1 MVGDG
6 HRERGRGLGSQVLP
20 AAQPQQGDVGPKC
33 PTLSLHTPSD
43 LPSPIAGARIEG
55 RRQNTPGDPAPK
67 SSPGGAGVK
76 EGGVWL
82 WRNRGV
88 HRVSRMQTSR
98 HPWIIRS
105 LPTLDSTPGNDQRP
119 RQRGRTHS
127 SSRSPHRVPSW
138 LSPASP
144 PPTES
149 GLGTRL
155 CYEHKVDELH
165 GRSGKLESLSPQTA
179 LVPLRPA
186 IKRKAKINLP
196 AKN

>member
-1 MVGDG
+1 M
-6 HRERGRGLGSQVLP
+6 
-20 AAQPQQGDVGPKC
+20 
-33 PTLSLHTPSD
+33 
-43 LPSPIAGARIEG
+43 
-55 RRQNTPGDPAPK
+55 
-67 SSPGGAGVK
+67 
-76 EGGVWL
+76 
-82 WRNRGV
+82 
-88 HRVSRMQTSR
+88 
-98 HPWIIRS
+98 
-105 LPTLDSTPGNDQRP
+105 
-119 RQRGRTHS
+119 
-127 SSRSPHRVPSW
+127 PSW

>member
-55 RRQNTPGDPAPK
+55 RRQNTLGDPAPK

-88 HRVSRMQTSR
+88 QKPPVDIRGLENADLQT
-98 HPWIIRS
+98 P
-105 LPTLDSTPGNDQRP
+105 LDNQKFADAGLHT
-119 RQRGRTHS
+119 RQ
-127 SSRSPHRVPSW
+127 
-138 LSPASP
+138 
-144 PPTES
+144 
-149 GLGTRL
+149 
-155 CYEHKVDELH
+155 
-165 GRSGKLESLSPQTA
+165 
-179 LVPLRPA
+179 
-186 IKRKAKINLP
+186 
-196 AKN
+196 

>member
-1 MVGDG
+1 MGT
-6 HRERGRGLGSQVLP
+6 
-20 AAQPQQGDVGPKC
+20 KC

-55 RRQNTPGDPAPK
+55 RRQSTLGDPAPK
-67 SSPGGAGVK
+67 SSPGGAVG
-76 EGGVWL
+76 E
-82 WRNRGV
+82 RGWCV
-88 HRVSRMQTSR
+88 ALEERRGPQAPCGHQGSHPRMQTPR

-119 RQRGRTHS
+119 HQRGSMHF

-149 GLGTRL
+149 VLGTRL
-155 CYEHKVDELH
+155 CYEHIVDELH

-186 IKRKAKINLP
+186 IKRKAKINLS
-196 AKN
+196 AKI